1 MEIHNRISRVEKTV
15 KRADIFPFSVELSF
29 TLLDWILMDNIIK
42 ERVEEKKLDIISK
55 NRLQLC
61 FNVLPKGYS
70 FFHHMDQFLLQDS

>member
-1 MEIHNRISRVEKTV
+1 MEIHNRIARIEKGMYYGL
-15 KRADIFPFSVELSF
+15 PFRVELSY

-61 FNVLPKGYS
+61 FNVLPKG
-70 FFHHMDQFLLQDS
+70 